1 MADATRTHADE
12 FGLGPDPDLVRAVL
26 AIRPGGVA
34 DVVRAVPALR
44 HLRASYPDARLTVAA
59 PAPAREL
66 LEACPYVDR
75 VIAIEQP
82 SEALVERFDVAISWS
97 APDDPSAL
105 DVEDIDA
112 RFRASWRADGTPA
125 RRAIHPAWPDRL
137 DDATRMLRLAWL
149 LGGDLQQEQSIGLWP
164 RLADRNG
171 AARLVADATRPIVVV
186 HVGGSMPERRWQ
198 PERWAAVIDQLDSVG
213 LDPVLVGSA
222 DDVSAAAATLEL
234 VRQAPTSVVGRTSIG
249 ELCGLLERAVLFV
262 GGDLGPAAMAGAIG
276 VRSVVIGPA
285 SRYEHASRPGRVD
298 LVDAG
303 ACTICRE
310 HACLHPPVA
319 AAAVPLEQVLA
330 RVELAA
336 TTALERWSRTQIA

>member
-1 MADATRTHADE
+1 MDDATHTHADE
-12 FGLGPDPDLVRAVL
+12 FGLGPDPDVVHAVL

-44 HLRASYPDARLTVAA
+44 HLRASYPNARLTVAA

-66 LEACPYVDR
+66 LDACPYVDR

-82 SEALVERFDVAISWS
+82 SEGLVERFDIAISWA
-97 APDDPSAL
+97 APDDSTAL
-105 DVEDIDA
+105 DVEAVDA
-112 RFRASWRADGTPA
+112 RFRASWRAVGSPA
-125 RRAIHPAWPDRL
+125 RRAIHPAWPVRL

-149 LGGDLQQEQSIGLWP
+149 LGGDLQHEFSLGLWP
-164 RLADRNG
+164 RLVDRNG
-171 AARLVADATRPIVVV
+171 AARLVADAHRPIAVV
-186 HVGGSMPERRWQ
+186 HVGGSAPERRWL
-198 PERWAAVIDQLDSVG
+198 PERWAAVVDQLDSAG

-222 DDVSAAAATLEL
+222 GDLQVAGATLEL
-234 VRQAPTSVVGRTSIG
+234 VRHAPISVVGRTSIG

-285 SRYEHASRPGRVD
+285 SRYEHASRPGQVD

-303 ACTICRE
+303 ACPTCRE
-310 HACLHPPVA
+310 RVCVHPPQA
-319 AAAVPLEQVLA
+319 AAEVPLEPALA
-330 RVELAA
+330 RIELAA
-336 TTALERWSRTQIA
+336 ATALARWSRAQIA